1 MIEADRPTAL
11 IVTALDVETKAVR
24 RHMGNRTE
32 EVDGNGTVYYRGTF
46 EGYDV
51 VVVEGGAGNIRA
63 GILTAVAATQLRP
76 DVCLFVGVAGGVK
89 DVKLGDIV
97 AATKVYGYES
107 GKDVAREFLPRPDV
121 GQSAHAL
128 VQRAR
133 AMRKHNEWRARLTP
147 GHRKIKSRL
156 FVEPI
161 AAGEKVV
168 ASKRAETAE
177 LLEKLYSD
185 AVAVE
190 MEGRGFLEA
199 AHVGST
205 VAIVIRGISDRLS
218 KKANAD
224 KAGWQ
229 RKAAAMAAAVAF
241 EMLSKLR
248 SAKPLTIRQPKLPPA
263 GPAAKKKKAGL
274 TRRGAGRGKLRQNR
288 GGRTARISTAITP
301 APAPAAVAIP
311 PFQRMPSTVNEG
323 AFYAAGEVLA
333 RVGVPDVDEVQFSF
347 EEPPDGFIRIIPRI
361 ANAQPI
367 PIPILL
373 QAARNAPLLK
383 HRQYGGFADVNAH
396 GAIAYD
402 PGGPHR
408 GGPAPLAW
416 GTQLFPNG
424 ELWLASNTVVVRERG
439 GRPAWVPI
447 PFIPAFV
454 LEDTFY
460 QKAHAAVAFAV
471 SQLGLRF
478 PADLELGVLGLE
490 GVHLGIHD
498 QDIRGPIRMNK
509 IVSAHELQTGTAAEI
524 NQALLAFFE
533 RIYGATGHERG
544 PGLFHFPPGP
554 PRAGTP

>member
-11 IVTALDVETKAVR
+11 IVTALDVETKVVL
-24 RHMGNRTE
+24 RHLGKNWTE
-32 EVDGNGTVYYRGTF
+32 EVDGNGTIYYRGAF
-46 EGYDV
+46 EDYDV

-63 GILTAVAATQLRP
+63 AVVTAVAATQLRP
-76 DVCLFVGVAGGVK
+76 DICLFVGVGGGVK
-89 DVKLGDIV
+89 DVKLGDVV
-97 AATKVYGYES
+97 AATRVRGYES
-107 GKDVAREFLPRPDV
+107 GKDTARGFLPRDDV
-121 GQSAHAL
+121 AESAHAL

-133 AMRKHNEWRARLTP
+133 AMRKRNEWRARLTP
-147 GHRKIKSRL
+147 AHRKIKSSL

-168 ASKRAETAE
+168 ASKRAETAK
-177 LLEKLYSD
+177 LLKKLYSD

-199 AHVGST
+199 AHIGST
-205 VAIVIRGISDRLS
+205 VAIVIRGISDLLS
-218 KKANAD
+218 KKANVD

-248 SAKPLTIRQPKLPPA
+248 SAKPLTVRQTKPPPA
-263 GPAAKKKKAGL
+263 APLTERKKVGV
-274 TRRGAGRGKLRQNR
+274 RRRSGARGKPRQKR
-288 GGRTARISTAITP
+288 GSRTARLHTAIIPPPVPVVP
-301 APAPAAVAIP
+301 AMP
-311 PFQRMPSTVNEG
+311 PFQRMPSTLNEG
-323 AFYAAGEVLA
+323 AFYADGEVLA

-361 ANAQPI
+361 ANAQI
-367 PIPILL
+367 PIPLLL

-416 GTQLFPNG
+416 ATQLFPNG

-439 GRPAWVPI
+439 GRPHWVPI

-454 LEDTFY
+454 LEETFY

-478 PADLELGVLGLE
+478 PADMELGVLGLE
-490 GVHLGIHD
+490 GVHVGIHD
-498 QDIRGPIRMNK
+498 QDIRGPIRVNK
-509 IVSAHELQTGTAAEI
+509 IVSVHELKIGTAAEI
-524 NQALLAFFE
+524 DQALLGFFE
-533 RIYGATGHERG
+533 RIYGATGYARG

-554 PRAGTP
+554 PRAGAS